1 MRLYRSTM
9 IVAGLLLAGPA
20 LASAFEAQLVF
31 RWGTRERPLTG
42 RRYETM
48 RSLAHYLGERAQ
60 HAAEQAE
67 ASAHHGTRSERRL
80 LADIGHFARQ
90 AGDFHERMDNY
101 LDDPWDLPSEVAH
114 LNEDARRVSNQI
126 RRAHVFE
133 HTWDDWNAVLDT
145 MQQMN
150 RLLAGYDVRVPSA
163 HGDSEDDHHRYR
175 RDPRDHDDHYSDDRG
190 GRFEPGEWR
199 DLARELDEEAVAVYD
214 SAQRDADG
222 SGRGQD
228 FLGEMAHFNDRAR
241 ALREQSASGRIDPR
255 EMQPTVN
262 HLLEDAR
269 STERSLDNAGMSRET
284 RAAWARTV
292 RTLERMASLVAE

>member
-1 MRLYRSTM
+1 M
-9 IVAGLLLAGPA
+9 IVAGLLLAVPA
-20 LASAFEAQLVF
+20 LASAYEAQLVF
-31 RWGTRERPLTG
+31 RWGTRDRPLSG

-67 ASAHHGTRSERRL
+67 ASAHHGARSERRL
-80 LADIGHFARQ
+80 LAGIGHFARQ

-101 LDDPWDLPSEVAH
+101 LNDPWDLPSEVGH
-114 LNEDARRVSNQI
+114 LNEDARRVSNQV

-133 HTWDDWNAVLDT
+133 HTWEDWDAVLAT
-145 MQQMN
+145 LQQMN
-150 RLLAGYDVRVPSA
+150 RLMAGYDVRVPAA
-163 HGDSEDDHHRYR
+163 HDDDDHQGRER
-175 RDPRDHDDHYSDDRG
+175 QDHDDNYSGNRG
-190 GRFEPGEWR
+190 GRFESGEWR
-199 DLARELDEEAVAVYD
+199 DLARELDEEAVAAYD

-228 FLGEMAHFNDRAR
+228 FLGEIAHFNDRAR
-241 ALREQSASGRIDPR
+241 ALREQSDSGRIDPR

-292 RTLERMASLVAE
+292 RTLERMASLVGE